1 MKSIVTLV
9 LIVICGAV
17 FAQKSKVPGM
27 QWRDNPTEEM
37 PAPVSEFSSL
47 DKGKILCYLSND
59 DNNLF
64 IDMIIP
70 DPGVQKKILDIGLS
84 IWIDPAGK
92 EKKVM
97 GVRFPIGAASVRS
110 MLERK
115 GERATEEEVKLYSQ
129 NSALAMAYEI
139 DITGFGEWPM
149 LRVPASGGEGFA
161 ASIRYNDDGD
171 LIYRLLIPRDKV
183 AFGESKGQM
192 VPFSLGIEYGSAYVM
207 PRPGGGPG
215 GGGQTT
221 SVSYRVVVGSEIR
234 AVPVGQGGGAMPQG
248 APGGRGG
255 QGGAGGAGGA
265 RPGMAAAPGSSQQA
279 AQPPVWIKA
288 LVPAT
293 K

>member
-1 MKSIVTLV
+1 MKSIVTIV
-9 LIVICGAV
+9 LITICASL

-27 QWRDNPTEEM
+27 QWRDNPSAEM
-37 PAPVSEFSSL
+37 PATVSEFSSL

-92 EKKVM
+92 EKKAM

-115 GERATEEEVKLYSQ
+115 GERATEEEVKLYAK

-139 DITGFGEWPM
+139 DITGFGEGPA
-149 LRVPASGGEGFA
+149 LRVPASGGEGFS

-171 LIYRLLIPRDKV
+171 LIYRLLIPRAKV
-183 AFGESKGQM
+183 AFGESKGQP
-192 VPFSLGIEYGSAYVM
+192 VPFSLGIEYGAAYVM
-207 PRPGGGPG
+207 ARPGGAPG
-215 GGGQTT
+215 
-221 SVSYRVVVGSEIR
+221 
-234 AVPVGQGGGAMPQG
+234 GGGAMPQG

-255 QGGAGGAGGA
+255 QGGA

-279 AQPPVWIKA
+279 AQPPLWIKA
-288 LVPAT
+288 LVLAN